1 MSRIAMSCIERA
13 KREVLPL
20 ELALYHAVR
29 DYTGGAAAIAA
40 TTGRNATTLQHKLSP
55 THPTHIVNVQEFS
68 EILELTKDPR
78 ILDSIHALVG
88 DTIWQELSDAYTHD
102 IPETLTMGLAEFF
115 RQVAN
120 LAETWARS
128 IGDGKVD
135 DQELAEIQNQVFRGI
150 QGLLGMYRRA
160 EYVNQTT
167 RGLTV
172 ADIADLANDRA
183 QWHLDL
189 VLSARLPAP
198 ECESLED
205 CVGCGGSIP
214 EPRRLAVQGCQR
226 CIECQGY
233 FEKKG
238 ARYAG

>member
-167 RGLTV
+167 RGIVV

-226 CIECQGY
+226 CIECQGF

>member
-1 MSRIAMSCIERA
+1 MSRTAMSCTERA

-20 ELALYHAVR
+20 ELALYHSVR
-29 DYTGGAAAIAA
+29 DYPGGAAAIAA

-55 THPTHIVNVQEFS
+55 THPTHTVNVQEFS

-78 ILDSIHALVG
+78 ILDSVHALVG

-102 IPETLTMGLAEFF
+102 IPETLTMGLADFF

-120 LAETWARS
+120 LSETWARS

-135 DQELAEIQNQVFRGI
+135 DQELAEIQHQVFRGI

-167 RGLTV
+167 RG
-172 ADIADLANDRA
+172 
-183 QWHLDL
+183 
-189 VLSARLPAP
+189 ARR
-198 ECESLED
+198 
-205 CVGCGGSIP
+205 G
-214 EPRRLAVQGCQR
+214 
-226 CIECQGY
+226 
-233 FEKKG
+233 
-238 ARYAG
+238 